1 MGLFNAMLGNASAV
15 DAERVQAELAPV
27 LAAGESVQ
35 GAWQLVRDQLVFT
48 DRRVLLV
55 DRQGLTGSKRR
66 YHSIPWRSIT
76 QWSLE
81 GAGTFDLEAELQLWV
96 SGQAAPVS
104 RQLSRGVDLDAV
116 HQLLARLALR

>member
-1 MGLFNAMLGNASAV
+1 MGLLNAMLGNASAA
-15 DAERVQAELAPV
+15 DADQVQAALAPV
-27 LAAGESVQ
+27 LAPGETVQ

-96 SGQAAPVS
+96 SGQPEPVS
-104 RQLSRGVDLDAV
+104 RQLARGVDLDAV
-116 HQLLARLALR
+116 HALLARLALR